1 MVFSLTAQPAETKAE
16 TEHARYS
23 RAVTEKVDIGQR
35 LRDARVRQGMSLRAI
50 AQAVGVSPS
59 LISQVETGKTQ
70 PSVSTLYALVGQ
82 LGISLDDLMGHEPWT
97 SSPAPDAAAPGRPYP
112 PAVQRAGDNPT
123 LEMENGVRWER
134 LAIGE
139 DGTADAFLATYEPHA
154 SSSVEG
160 KLMRHAGIEYG
171 YLIEGELTLQLEFDT
186 HVLHAGDSLYFD
198 SARPHLYVN
207 NGEVP
212 ARGVWFVVGR
222 RQTGTAQAGPA
233 DAAAGLSNAV
243 DVLRAM
249 DRI

>member
-1 MVFSLTAQPAETKAE
+1 
-16 TEHARYS
+16 
-23 RAVTEKVDIGQR
+23 VTEKVDIGQR
-35 LRDARVRQGMSLRAI
+35 LRDARERQGMSLRAL

-97 SSPAPDAAAPGRPYP
+97 AAPAADAAAPGRPYP

-139 DGTADAFLATYEPHA
+139 DGTADAFLATYGPHA

-160 KLMRHAGIEYG
+160 RLMRHAGIEYG

-186 HVLHAGDSLYFD
+186 HVLTPGDSLYFD

-207 NGEVP
+207 NGDVP

-222 RQTGTAQAGPA
+222 RQNGAPPA
-233 DAAAGLSNAV
+233 KPAEGAPGLSNAV
-243 DVLRAM
+243 DVLQAM